1 MDDAQFS
8 QLLDYFSFSWAGYR
22 KVRKGVKK
30 RITRHIQELE
40 YRTIDDYIELL
51 DNDRQLKSDC
61 ERLLTVP
68 ISRFFR
74 DRKLWETLPEK
85 ILPLFF
91 DKESLN
97 VWSAGCSGG
106 EEVYS
111 FKIAWKMI
119 TEKYHHLPL
128 LNMTA
133 SDLNPE
139 NLDRAQKGVY
149 QPSSLKE
156 MDTAM
161 GDRFFVK
168 GPTRKSLAVKS
179 YLKKGIT
186 WETFN
191 LLYDQPPPKA
201 YDIIFLRN
209 NILTYAAKD
218 LRRAGFKNVVS
229 ALADPGILIIGVKER
244 LPEGVT
250 GFGSVELPY
259 VFKKTSKK

>member
-1 MDDAQFS
+1 MNDAQFLK
-8 QLLDYFSFSWAGYR
+8 LLDYFSFSWAGYR

-30 RITRHIQELE
+30 RIARHMDELGCRDMDVYIQRLE
-40 YRTIDDYIELL
+40 IDPQFRLY
-51 DNDRQLKSDC
+51 C

-68 ISRFFR
+68 ISRFLR
-74 DRKLWETLPEK
+74 DRRLWEILPDK

-91 DKESLN
+91 DKKSLS

-111 FKIAWKMI
+111 LKIIWEMLRE
-119 TEKYHHLPL
+119 TYPDF
-128 LNMTA
+128 
-133 SDLNPE
+133 SDLNVTACDLNLE
-139 NLDRAQKGVY
+139 NLERAQKGIY
-149 QPSSLKE
+149 QPSSLKTV
-156 MDTAM
+156 DLALI
-161 GDRFFVK
+161 DRFFEK

-191 LLYDQPPPKA
+191 LLHDPPPSKA

-209 NILTYAAKD
+209 NILTYAAED
-218 LRRAGFKNVVS
+218 LKLAGFNSVIS
-229 ALADPGILIIGVKER
+229 ALADPGILIIGAKEH

-250 GFGSVELPY
+250 GFESIGLPY
-259 VFKKTSKK
+259 VFQKNL